1 MMRSANAIC
10 QPADFFF
17 HVYYY
22 HFQVL
27 LDTYYFKVPFD
38 VKAIVSV
45 AKKWVNRSRTKLAAI
60 QLETLCRVIFL
71 LHTTKQLLSCHSRSS
86 VVQHLYHSLSSKSIH
101 ENGRIPEG
109 ISKTMQQESCKIC
122 NTTRRYYEKFLIWF
136 ETPGRS
142 SLTSSLYWDLQRN
155 NSIERINFAIH

>member
-1 MMRSANAIC
+1 MLQCSFLLLILSLAANAIC

-45 AKKWVNRSRTKLAAI
+45 AKKMS
-60 QLETLCRVIFL
+60 
-71 LHTTKQLLSCHSRSS
+71 
-86 VVQHLYHSLSSKSIH
+86 
-101 ENGRIPEG
+101 
-109 ISKTMQQESCKIC
+109 
-122 NTTRRYYEKFLIWF
+122 
-136 ETPGRS
+136 
-142 SLTSSLYWDLQRN
+142 
-155 NSIERINFAIH
+155 